1 MKNDINSYITL
12 NEAINKK
19 YTSYSVRQ
27 LKRIINENLNNDLD
41 LRVIYKKTRYGK
53 TINIDSNFI
62 LEIEKARKRKPKN
75 IAKPAQTSNKNIC
88 FQTEITVNI
97 RAEMNKI
104 YVQDLINHY
113 NTNFPVI
120 STIEGTGNDLHFHLM
135 VCEETK
141 KAKELIVDLLY
152 KFYIDLKNVNILIRP
167 IISIQKFQEYL
178 SKFVNP
184 VYRNLKPEN
193 RNEYLNY
200 LGTSAGSIFYSPY
213 GDDEFDIN
221 IFGHKCAG

>member
-12 NEAINKK
+12 NEARDKK
-19 YTSYSVRQ
+19 YTTYSVRQ
-27 LKRIINENLNNDLD
+27 LKRIINENLNNEKD
-41 LRVIYKKTRYGK
+41 LRVIYTKTRYGK

-75 IAKPAQTSNKNIC
+75 KIEPVPTSNKNIC
-88 FQTEITVNI
+88 FITEITVNI
-97 RAEMNKI
+97 RNEMNRT

-113 NTNFPVI
+113 ETRFPVI
-120 STIEGTGNDLHFHLM
+120 SSIEGTGNDLHFHLM
-135 VCEETK
+135 VCDNTSEATK
-141 KAKELIVDLLY
+141 KLVRLLE
-152 KFYIDLKNVNILIRP
+152 FFCINLVNTDILIRP
-167 IISIQKFQEYL
+167 IISIQKFQEYI

-200 LGTSAGSIFYSPY
+200 FGTDAGSIYFSPF
-213 GDDEFDIN
+213 GNDEFDKNVFIY
-221 IFGHKCAG
+221 KCAG